1 MKVPLSE
8 NAKLMLADP
17 KAVRE
22 FMTGLIAQDDAT
34 QPEPAEIPVIT
45 VHTSEK
51 QNFELKFEKVD

>member
-34 QPEPAEIPVIT
+34 PQKPVEIPAIT

-51 QNFELKFEKVD
+51 QNFKLKLEKVD

>member
-22 FMTGLIAQDDAT
+22 FMTAIIAQDDA
-34 QPEPAEIPVIT
+34 PLDKPIEIPPIT
-45 VHTSEK
+45 VRASEK
-51 QNFELKFEKVD
+51 QNFKIKLEKVD